1 MTDNDSVGVALLRDG
16 FDRIREGVE
25 AVVAGLSPEELSW
38 RVEADANPLGWL
50 VWHLSR
56 QQDAQI
62 AQLSGL
68 ESPWKAEW
76 SERLGLAYK
85 RGASGYGMSPE
96 EVGQFSVSDGGL
108 LVGYHDATHDLTVRW
123 LDSVTDD
130 DWDEVVDR
138 NWDPPVT
145 MGVRAM
151 SVLEDSA
158 KHLGQAEYVRGI
170 LLRRR

>member
-1 MTDNDSVGVALLRDG
+1 MSAKHPSACVRRGQRRCGSAIAGNDARGRSS
-16 FDRIREGVE
+16 DRGP
-25 AVVAGLSPEELSW
+25 S
-38 RVEADANPLGWL
+38 
-50 VWHLSR
+50 
-56 QQDAQI
+56 
-62 AQLSGL
+62 
-68 ESPWKAEW
+68 
-76 SERLGLAYK
+76 
-85 RGASGYGMSPE
+85 RGARHAERTS
-96 EVGQFSVSDGGL
+96 Q
-108 LVGYHDATHDLTVRW
+108 HHH
-123 LDSVTDD
+123 VTDD